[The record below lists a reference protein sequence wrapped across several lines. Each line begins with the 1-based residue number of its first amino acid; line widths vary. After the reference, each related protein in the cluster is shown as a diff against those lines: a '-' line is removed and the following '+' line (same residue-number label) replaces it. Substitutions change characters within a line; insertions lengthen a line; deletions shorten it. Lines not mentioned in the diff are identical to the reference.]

1 MARNFCSV
9 NYGWVINSM
18 TTFGLLLQQD
28 VTCLSSRLDK
38 IQTEKKLKK
47 YFLLSLSLKKLLP
60 HIAALITF
68 EKFIWSNQSTEKSG
82 LFLMDIANIYR
93 NVNWLWF
100 GLQYMVLVIWDPAQV
115 PIPQDFKYKI

>member
-38 IQTEKKLKK
+38 IQTEKKIIKK
-47 YFLLSLSLKKLLP
+47 YFSLSKNCCPISLHLLLLKSLFDQIKV
-60 HIAALITF
+60 
-68 EKFIWSNQSTEKSG
+68 EKSG
-82 LFLMDIANIYR
+82 HFLMDIANIYR
-93 NVNWLWF
+93 NVN
-100 GLQYMVLVIWDPAQV
+100 
-115 PIPQDFKYKI
+115 

>member
-38 IQTEKKLKK
+38 IQTEKNIKNI
-47 YFLLSLSLKKLLP
+47 FCSLKKCCPISLPLLLLKSLFDQ
-60 HIAALITF
+60 I
-68 EKFIWSNQSTEKSG
+68 KVEKSG
-82 LFLMDIANIYR
+82 HFLMDIANIYR

>member
-38 IQTEKKLKK
+38 IQTEKKHKK
-47 YFLLSLSLKKLLP
+47 NFLLSKKLLS
-60 HIAALITF
+60 HITALITF

-93 NVNWLWF
+93 NVNWLWV